1 MYSCNVFLFSA
12 YFSSVQIIN
21 NSSLNTNSI
30 IAPTLDFK
38 TFFLLKK
45 NKKAIKSLSLY
56 ILTED
61 AKLKSIWAPALTPLI
76 GKDKIN
82 DFCLLFNKESASFYS
97 TDIYIPVFFLL
108 YKNKTYVFV
117 FRIISLFV
125 ILKYLYDVDHVF
137 RDPANLKIF
146 YYLTLE
152 EIFLI
157 LHIKYTSILFLNE
170 SSCLRNFLKIFIKFK
185 IFFIY

>member
-1 MYSCNVFLFSA
+1 MYLYNASLF
-12 YFSSVQIIN
+12 
-21 NSSLNTNSI
+21 SSLNTNISTNSNSNSI
-30 IAPTLDFK
+30 IAHTLDFK

-45 NKKAIKSLSLY
+45 NKKAVKSLSLY

-61 AKLKSIWAPALTPLI
+61 AKLKSIWAPTLTPLI

-82 DFCLLFNKESASFYS
+82 EFCLIFNKESAPFYAN
-97 TDIYIPVFFLL
+97 DIYVPVFFLL
-108 YKNKTYVFV
+108 YKNKTYIFI

-137 RDPANLKIF
+137 RDPSNFKIF

-157 LHIKYTSILFLNE
+157 LHIKYSSILFLNE
-170 SSCLRNFLKIFIKFK
+170 FSCLRNFLKIFIKFK
-185 IFFIY
+185 IFLIS

>member
-1 MYSCNVFLFSA
+1 MYFKHTTVLHFLHT
-12 YFSSVQIIN
+12 Y
-21 NSSLNTNSI
+21 NTFNSI
-30 IAPTLDFK
+30 ILNSLDFK

-45 NKKAIKSLSLY
+45 SKKAIKSLSLY

-61 AKLKSIWAPALTPLI
+61 AKLKSIWAPTLTPLI

-82 DFCLLFNKESASFYS
+82 EFCLIFNKESAPFYA
-97 TDIYIPVFFLL
+97 TDVYVPVFFLL
-108 YKNKTYVFV
+108 YKNKTYIFI

-137 RDPANLKIF
+137 RDPANIKIF

-157 LHIKYTSILFLNE
+157 LHIKYTSVLFLNE
-170 SSCLRNFLKIFIKFK
+170 LSCLSNFLKIFIKFR
-185 IFFIY
+185 IFLLS

>member
-1 MYSCNVFLFSA
+1 MCSANSNLNLFA
-12 YFSSVQIIN
+12 SSNIIL
-21 NSSLNTNSI
+21 NS
-30 IAPTLDFK
+30 LDFQ

-45 NKKAIKSLSLY
+45 SKKAVKSLSLY

-82 DFCLLFNKESASFYS
+82 DFCLLFNKESSLFYAS
-97 TDIYIPVFFLL
+97 DVYIPVFFLL
-108 YKNKTYVFV
+108 YKNKTYVFI

-137 RDPANLKIF
+137 RDPGNNKIY

-157 LHIKYTSILFLNE
+157 LNIKYTSILFISE
-170 SSCLRNFLKIFIKFK
+170 RSCLINFIKIFLKFK
-185 IFFIY
+185 IFLLY